1 MRKCC
6 GILAQ
11 ECVAE
16 RRGAYAAC
24 GRGQL
29 PRESAAGNEKTKSFQ
44 FLHRALCI
52 YELFLLGRDCFFSWI
67 LIKYVPNNPTHPY
80 DFGFFCGVIFIIA
93 GVVGFCASI
102 YMVLKGA
109 FSAAYTVDAEGMT
122 TYWRKNTYRL
132 LWTDCIE
139 FEIVQVPINWGTS
152 IAIVY
157 CSTRVLSQK
166 EKENFFW
173 YHKNDFAHVQYF
185 QYSDEAIFQEFLHCV
200 PERARNYLEAKA
212 LVLGRRGSE
221 VLFVRYS
228 PADSTNNG
236 CGGTVF
242 AV

>member
-1 MRKCC
+1 MQHAGADSCRENARSEMKKRKVSAFYT
-6 GILAQ
+6 GLFVFAFIFSLVLTTI
-11 ECVAE
+11 CV
-16 RRGAYAAC
+16 
-24 GRGQL
+24 
-29 PRESAAGNEKTKSFQ
+29 
-44 FLHRALCI
+44 
-52 YELFLLGRDCFFSWI
+52 W
-67 LIKYVPNNPTHPY
+67 
-80 DFGFFCGVIFIIA
+80 IFIQCITGPTDSEY
-93 GVVGFCASI
+93 GVVFVLALLPVVAGATCLFSSL
-102 YMVLKGA
+102 YMVLKGT

-212 LVLGRRGSE
+212 LVLGLPGE
-221 VLFVRYS
+221 
-228 PADSTNNG
+228 
-236 CGGTVF
+236 
-242 AV
+242 

>member
-16 RRGAYAAC
+16 RRDAHAAC

-29 PRESAAGNEKTKSFQ
+29 PRECAVGNEEAKSFC
-44 FLHRALCI
+44 FLHRIIWVYVDSLLDFNDYFVWIFIQCIKEAADSEYDVVFVLALLPVVVGAI
-52 YELFLLGRDCFFSWI
+52 GLFLSL
-67 LIKYVPNNPTHPY
+67 
-80 DFGFFCGVIFIIA
+80 
-93 GVVGFCASI
+93 

-109 FSAAYTVDAEGMT
+109 FSAAYTVDTDGMT

-132 LWTDCIE
+132 LWTDCVE
-139 FEIVQVPINWGTS
+139 FEIVQVPVNWSTS
-152 IAIVY
+152 AAVVY

-173 YHKNDFAHVQYF
+173 FHKNDFVHVQYF
-185 QYSDEAIFQEFLHCV
+185 QYSDEAVFQEFLHCV

-212 LVLGRRGSE
+212 LVLGLPGE
-221 VLFVRYS
+221 
-228 PADSTNNG
+228 
-236 CGGTVF
+236 
-242 AV
+242 

>member
-1 MRKCC
+1 MQQAGADSRRENARPEMKKRKVSAFYTGLFGFTSIFFLV
-6 GILAQ
+6 GIAFVMWFLVVYMQ
-11 ECVAE
+11 EDIASL
-16 RRGAYAAC
+16 RGLSLIGVILFFASSLI
-24 GRGQL
+24 G
-29 PRESAAGNEKTKSFQ
+29 
-44 FLHRALCI
+44 
-52 YELFLLGRDCFFSWI
+52 LFLSL
-67 LIKYVPNNPTHPY
+67 
-80 DFGFFCGVIFIIA
+80 
-93 GVVGFCASI
+93 

-152 IAIVY
+152 IAVVY

-200 PERARNYLEAKA
+200 PERARNYLEAEA
-212 LVLGRRGSE
+212 LVLGLPGE
-221 VLFVRYS
+221 
-228 PADSTNNG
+228 
-236 CGGTVF
+236 
-242 AV
+242 

>member
-1 MRKCC
+1 MKKRKVSAFYTGLFGFTSIFFLV
-6 GILAQ
+6 GIAFVMWFLVVYMQ
-11 ECVAE
+11 EDIASL
-16 RRGAYAAC
+16 RGLSLIGVILFFASSLI
-24 GRGQL
+24 G
-29 PRESAAGNEKTKSFQ
+29 
-44 FLHRALCI
+44 
-52 YELFLLGRDCFFSWI
+52 LFLSL
-67 LIKYVPNNPTHPY
+67 
-80 DFGFFCGVIFIIA
+80 
-93 GVVGFCASI
+93 

-152 IAIVY
+152 IAVVY

-173 YHKNDFAHVQYF
+173 YHKNDFAHGQYF

-212 LVLGRRGSE
+212 LVLGLPGE
-221 VLFVRYS
+221 
-228 PADSTNNG
+228 
-236 CGGTVF
+236 
-242 AV
+242 

>member
-1 MRKCC
+1 MQHAGEDSRRENARPEMKKRKVSAFYTGLFGFTSIFFLV
-6 GILAQ
+6 GIAFVMWFLVVYMQ
-11 ECVAE
+11 EDIASL
-16 RRGAYAAC
+16 RGLSLIGVILFFASSLI
-24 GRGQL
+24 G
-29 PRESAAGNEKTKSFQ
+29 
-44 FLHRALCI
+44 
-52 YELFLLGRDCFFSWI
+52 LFLSL
-67 LIKYVPNNPTHPY
+67 
-80 DFGFFCGVIFIIA
+80 
-93 GVVGFCASI
+93 

-152 IAIVY
+152 IAIIY

-200 PERARNYLEAKA
+200 PERARNYLEAEA
-212 LVLGRRGSE
+212 LVLGLPGE
-221 VLFVRYS
+221 
-228 PADSTNNG
+228 
-236 CGGTVF
+236 
-242 AV
+242 

>member
-1 MRKCC
+1 MQYNREVGPEMKKRKVSAFYTGLFGFTSIFFLV
-6 GILAQ
+6 GIAFVMWFLVVYMQ
-11 ECVAE
+11 EDIASL
-16 RRGAYAAC
+16 RGLSLIGVILFFASSLI
-24 GRGQL
+24 G
-29 PRESAAGNEKTKSFQ
+29 
-44 FLHRALCI
+44 
-52 YELFLLGRDCFFSWI
+52 LFLSL
-67 LIKYVPNNPTHPY
+67 
-80 DFGFFCGVIFIIA
+80 
-93 GVVGFCASI
+93 

-152 IAIVY
+152 IAVVY

-212 LVLGRRGSE
+212 FVLGLPGE
-221 VLFVRYS
+221 
-228 PADSTNNG
+228 
-236 CGGTVF
+236 
-242 AV
+242 

>member
-1 MRKCC
+1 MQHAGVDSCRENARPEMKKRKVSAFYTGLFGFTSIFFLV
-6 GILAQ
+6 GIAFVMWFLVVYMQ
-11 ECVAE
+11 EDIASL
-16 RRGAYAAC
+16 RGLSLIGVILFFASSLI
-24 GRGQL
+24 G
-29 PRESAAGNEKTKSFQ
+29 
-44 FLHRALCI
+44 
-52 YELFLLGRDCFFSWI
+52 LFLSL
-67 LIKYVPNNPTHPY
+67 
-80 DFGFFCGVIFIIA
+80 
-93 GVVGFCASI
+93 

-152 IAIVY
+152 IAVVY

-212 LVLGRRGSE
+212 LVLGLPRE
-221 VLFVRYS
+221 
-228 PADSTNNG
+228 
-236 CGGTVF
+236 
-242 AV
+242 

>member
-1 MRKCC
+1 MQYNREVGPEMKKRKVSAFYTGLFGFTSIFFLV
-6 GILAQ
+6 GIAFVMWFLVVYMQ
-11 ECVAE
+11 EDIASL
-16 RRGAYAAC
+16 RGLSLIGVILFFASSLI
-24 GRGQL
+24 G
-29 PRESAAGNEKTKSFQ
+29 
-44 FLHRALCI
+44 
-52 YELFLLGRDCFFSWI
+52 LFLSL
-67 LIKYVPNNPTHPY
+67 
-80 DFGFFCGVIFIIA
+80 
-93 GVVGFCASI
+93 

-122 TYWRKNTYRL
+122 TYWRENTYRL

-152 IAIVY
+152 IAVVY

-212 LVLGRRGSE
+212 FVLGLPGE
-221 VLFVRYS
+221 
-228 PADSTNNG
+228 
-236 CGGTVF
+236 
-242 AV
+242 